1 MTATQRARKP
11 RRELTPVDITARFP
25 AFRSGRL
32 ENWSAASRDG
42 VWKYERLEDAG
53 TPWSVVHVPT
63 GTEGSWYGTLTAA
76 REATANGSALEYV
89 ERIQA
94 HQRGEHK
101 TERDIRCGRCN

>member
-1 MTATQRARKP
+1 VTATQRARKP